1 MNLTV
6 RTITNEVADYYNI
19 PVDDIY
25 CVRRKAE
32 NIKCKH
38 IAIHFIK
45 LFTTMSLAA
54 IGNEFPGR
62 NGRLDHATILHAVKS
77 VSDQYDTN
85 RLYRDEINEIRDRL
99 DMLIEDDRIIE
110 EEVYMENDF
119 FTI

>member
-45 LFTTMSLAA
+45 HFTKMSLAA

-77 VSDQYDTN
+77 VSNQYDTD
-85 RLYRDEINEIRDRL
+85 RLYRDEINEIRQRL
-99 DMLIEDDRIIE
+99 ELLVEDYRIVD
-110 EEVYMENDF
+110 EEVYQENDF
-119 FTI
+119 YFN